1 MIHWFLVVK
10 IHEEEKPLNQ
20 EERGFG
26 LLMVT
31 SLQRGCSGGGN
42 TAGYRCQGVGR
53 EVFSHTK
60 LCFLLCLKASPLD
73 CLILMSVGPASK
85 VGLPGAISG
94 RELVMCELSRT

>member
-1 MIHWFLVVK
+1 MK

-20 EERGFG
+20 EGCGFG

-42 TAGYRCQGVGR
+42 TAGYRHQGADR
-53 EVFSHTK
+53 EVFSRLK
-60 LCFLLCLKASPLD
+60 LCFLLCLKTSPLD
-73 CLILMSVGPASK
+73 CLILMSVGPANR
-85 VGLPGAISG
+85 VGSPGAVSG